1 MWILGFIFAE
11 LIPVSAVTQHIK
23 TSNTGLVLTEN
34 LPLLQ
39 FFNQLLTI
47 ISSLVSTWSA
57 YGVPGIIWF
66 FMRKPQVKADGWR
79 QAYFGSPLSTFF
91 FFCSAISVSLP
102 CLARWRY
109 KEKKEL
115 V

>member
-11 LIPVSAVTQHIK
+11 LIPVSPTATAIK
-23 TSNTGLVLTEN
+23 GQRERDAHHLF
-34 LPLLQ
+34 LQ

-66 FMRKPQVKADGWR
+66 FMRKPQVKTDGWR
-79 QAYFGSPLSTFF
+79 QAYFGSLLSTFF

-102 CLARWRY
+102 CLARERY
-109 KEKKEL
+109 TTEKAFG
-115 V
+115 